1 MAEEKEWVDW
11 QNTKVL
17 QRAVVIDGGGNV
29 LTLKRVETGPASR
42 LGKWDLP
49 GGSLEPKDLVKGT
62 KPNIEGI
69 KREVEQETGLRLT
82 DIEPVFVDSWVFSR
96 SPGDILGMAIGYRA
110 RVSGIMP
117 TVTLSGE
124 HTESKWLTKEEA
136 LNMDFGDDGGLHKS
150 ILQKV

>member
-1 MAEEKEWVDW
+1 MTEEKEWIDW

-17 QRAVVIDGGGNV
+17 QKAVVIDGEGNV
-29 LTLKRVETGPASR
+29 LTLKRIETGLASR

-69 KREVEQETGLRLT
+69 KREVEQETGLRLI
-82 DIEPVFVDSWVFSR
+82 DIEPVFIDSWVFSR

-110 RVSGIMP
+110 RVDI
-117 TVTLSGE
+117 
-124 HTESKWLTKEEA
+124 
-136 LNMDFGDDGGLHKS
+136 DFGDDGGLHKS